1 MRLNGRISVGSKERP
16 EVDAVSMPEGF
27 DGFTGDGFMVTD
39 GR

>member
-1 MRLNGRISVGSKERP
+1 MRLNGRMSVGSKDRP
-16 EVDAVSMPEGF
+16 DVVDVSKPDGL